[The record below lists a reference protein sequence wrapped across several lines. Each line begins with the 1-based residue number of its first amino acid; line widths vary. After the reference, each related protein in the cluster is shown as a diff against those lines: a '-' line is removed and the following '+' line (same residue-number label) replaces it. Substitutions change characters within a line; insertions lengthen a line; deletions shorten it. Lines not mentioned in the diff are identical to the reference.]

1 MFHHLWI
8 FIPFYTHSVQI
19 LYPSMVYHH
28 DIRFNM
34 RVSIYTYICKTTY
47 HTSHPISP
55 IHHCYAALPLL
66 GGADKDLVLWSRD
79 RRCQPGGGCN
89 GGCAVP
95 HRDQGPMGRVVG
107 WEVKT
112 MLASLFWEF
121 LFFWGEETKTIF
133 GWKNMGI
140 LVGIMWRLEV
150 LFGHPCGNRRNCV

>member
-1 MFHHLWI
+1 
-8 FIPFYTHSVQI
+8 
-19 LYPSMVYHH
+19 MVYHH

-47 HTSHPISP
+47 PTSHPISP